1 MTPAWSLLTSVCVP
15 GGRPAPSR
23 PPLGHRPHVP
33 QPQLLQRGPRCPP
46 PWQHCVSL
54 LTLIKKKNKKN
65 YSTVAGNAFSVHL
78 LRLLDYQEM
87 AGWPAARGSEGPART
102 QREAAGERVVPVPM
116 TPSPLSPRH
125 TACPP
130 SPSQLCPRAS
140 GAQDARRGQGWSC
153 SPIWESGGGAEHPS
167 TNLFSILRAGRA
179 RRGWSCYGQRNGEF
193 WGWDVRGAVK
203 SLGVPNQSFF
213 WTARVG

>member
-1 MTPAWSLLTSVCVP
+1 M
-15 GGRPAPSR
+15 
-23 PPLGHRPHVP
+23 
-33 QPQLLQRGPRCPP
+33 
-46 PWQHCVSL
+46 
-54 LTLIKKKNKKN
+54 
-65 YSTVAGNAFSVHL
+65 AGNAFSVHL

-116 TPSPLSPRH
+116 PPSPLSPRH
-125 TACPP
+125 AGLSP
-130 SPSQLCPRAS
+130 SPSQLCPCAS

-179 RRGWSCYGQRNGEF
+179 RRGWSCYGQRKGEYLGPGCV
-193 WGWDVRGAVK
+193 WGSEELGCSKPKFFGPPGWAESRGASEGVK
-203 SLGVPNQSFF
+203 FMFSLEKRGHLGYKRLQLP
-213 WTARVG
+213 ARWRC